1 VVVELEVEQIPI
13 HHNVLVYQED
23 LVVEV
28 LMVNQ
33 VVLETLVD
41 LQFQKVIME
50 VVDHVQVLLMEV
62 VVEVVQL
69 L

>member
-1 VVVELEVEQIPI
+1 VVELEVEQILV
-13 HHNVLVYQED
+13 HLNVLVYQED

-41 LQFQKVIME
+41 LQYQKVIMV
-50 VVDHVQVLLMEV
+50 VVDQVEVLLMELVAV
-62 VVEVVQL
+62 VVQPL
-69 L
+69 

>member
-1 VVVELEVEQIPI
+1 MVELEVEQIPI